1 LRKLVLA
8 TTNKG
13 KLHEIRELLA
23 GMPVTISGLTDY
35 PGLAPVAET
44 GRTFLEN
51 ATLKAKSVAL
61 ATGELTLAD
70 DSGLE
75 VDALNGA
82 PGIYSA
88 RYGQPG
94 WNSRQQYQYL
104 LEQLAL
110 GGSPVRSA
118 RFRCAMALYDPIAA
132 VLETAEG
139 SVEGEIAVA
148 PHGEHGFGYDPVFY
162 LPELGQTM
170 AELPED
176 QKNRLSHRGRA
187 LAAIKPQILRLLAT
201 EP

>member
-1 LRKLVLA
+1 
-8 TTNKG
+8 
-13 KLHEIRELLA
+13 
-23 GMPVTISGLTDY
+23 MPVTISGLTDY

>member
-1 LRKLVLA
+1 M
-8 TTNKG
+8 
-13 KLHEIRELLA
+13 RELLA
-23 GMPVTISGLTDY
+23 GLSVIINGLADY

-44 GRTFLEN
+44 GRTFVDN
-51 ATLKAKSVAL
+51 AVLKARTVGE

-94 WNSRQQYQYL
+94 WSSRQQYQYL

-110 GGSPVRSA
+110 CGSPVRSA
-118 RFRCAMALYDPIAA
+118 RFRCAMALYDPVAA
-132 VLETAEG
+132 VLETAQG
-139 SVEGEIAVA
+139 AVEGEIAAA
-148 PHGEHGFGYDPVFY
+148 PRGENGFGYDPVFY

-187 LAAIKPQILRLLAT
+187 LVAIKPHILRLLGAKS
-201 EP
+201 